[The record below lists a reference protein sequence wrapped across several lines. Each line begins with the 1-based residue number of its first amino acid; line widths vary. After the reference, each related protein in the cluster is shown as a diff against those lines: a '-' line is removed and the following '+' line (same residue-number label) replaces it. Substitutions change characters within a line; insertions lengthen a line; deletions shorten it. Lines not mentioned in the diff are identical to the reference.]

1 MARRVVIT
9 GVGTV
14 NPLGND
20 VPTTWKNLL
29 AGKSGI
35 DTITHFDPTGFGTR
49 FGGEVKDFDPEA
61 LFGKRAARRMDRF
74 TQFALAAGMQAV
86 EDSGIL
92 EASPDRTRI
101 GTVIG
106 SGIGGL
112 NTILAQHT
120 VLETKGVR
128 RVSPFFIPMI
138 LPDTAAAQLAIE
150 YRFQGPSMAIVSA
163 CASGTN
169 AVGEAFEM
177 VARGSADAI
186 IAGGADSLINP
197 LVFAGFAIM
206 KAFSTRND
214 DPVHSCRPFDS
225 TRDGFVAS
233 EGSALLVLEELE
245 HARARGAH
253 IYAEV
258 IGYGTSVDADNMAA
272 PLADGSGAS
281 LAMKNALRRAQIEP
295 EAVDYINAHG
305 TATRLNDVAETKAIK
320 TVLGEH
326 AYNIAISSTKS
337 MTGHLLGGAG
347 ALEALICA
355 KTLQTDTIAPTIN
368 LHDQD
373 PECDL
378 YYTPNQPEKR
388 PVNIAMSNSFG
399 FGGHNATIVLRKY
412 TANGNGEKE
421 E

>member
-1 MARRVVIT
+1 MTKRVVVT
-9 GVGTV
+9 GLGTV

-20 VPTTWKNLL
+20 VATTWENLL

-49 FGGEVKDFDPEA
+49 FGGEVKDFDPVA
-61 LFGKRAARRMDRF
+61 LFGRKEARRMDRF
-74 TQFALAAGMQAV
+74 TQFALAAGRQAIA
-86 EDSGIL
+86 DAGIL

-101 GTVIG
+101 GTVLG

-112 NTILAQHT
+112 QTILQQHT
-120 VLETKGVR
+120 VLQKKGVR

-150 YRFQGPSMAIVSA
+150 YRFQGPSMAVVSA

-186 IAGGADSLINP
+186 IAGGADSLIVP
-197 LVFAGFAIM
+197 LIFAGFSIM

-214 DPVHSCRPFDS
+214 DPATSCRPFDS

-233 EGSALLVLEELE
+233 EGAATLVLEELE
-245 HARARGAH
+245 HALARKAH

-281 LAMKNALRRAQIEP
+281 LAMKAALRRANVAP
-295 EAVDYINAHG
+295 EAVSYINAHG
-305 TATRLNDVAETKAIK
+305 TATRFNDVAETRAIK

-355 KTLQTDTIAPTIN
+355 KALQTQTIPPTIN
-368 LHDQD
+368 LHNQD

-378 YYTPNQPEKR
+378 YYTPNHPEKR
-388 PVNIAMSNSFG
+388 AVTVTMSNSFG
-399 FGGHNATIVLRKY
+399 FGGHNATIMLKKY
-412 TANGNGEKE
+412 TGNGHNQN
-421 E
+421 

>member
-9 GVGTV
+9 GIGTV

-61 LFGKRAARRMDRF
+61 LFGRRAARRMDRF
-74 TQFALAAGMQAV
+74 TQFALAAGMQAI

-101 GTVIG
+101 GTIIG

-120 VLETKGVR
+120 ILETKGVR

-138 LPDTAAAQLAIE
+138 LPDTAAAQLAIK

-177 VARGSADAI
+177 VARGSAEAI
-186 IAGGADSLINP
+186 VAGGADSLINP

-214 DPVHSCRPFDS
+214 DPATSCRPFDS

-233 EGSALLVLEELE
+233 EGAATLVLEDLE
-245 HARARGAH
+245 HARVRGAH
-253 IYAEV
+253 IYAEI

-281 LAMKNALRRAQIEP
+281 LAMKNALRRAGIQP

-368 LHDQD
+368 LHNQD

-378 YYTPNQPEKR
+378 YYTPNQPENR
-388 PVNIAMSNSFG
+388 PVKIAMSNSFG
-399 FGGHNATIVLRKY
+399 FGGHNATIVLQKY
-412 TANGNGEKE
+412 TENGNGKN
-421 E
+421 